1 MTLCKLKASDLHS
14 SITRTAA
21 ADDLKKTVITST
33 ELSIIS
39 VEITDTLEFITSELS
54 DESSERSSD
63 TDNIKYYKEL
73 LEDLQKYC
81 KHVKL
86 KIKITKKQFL
96 LTITFNYASSLIST

>member
-1 MTLCKLKASDLHS
+1 MHENHHNNNKQMTSHKSKASDLHG
-14 SITRTAA
+14 SITRTVI
-21 ADDLKKTVITST
+21 ADDLKKTAVTST

-39 VEITDTLEFITSELS
+39 VKIISTLESIISELS

-73 LEDLQKYC
+73 LEDLQRYC

-96 LTITFNYASSLIST
+96 DRK